1 MRERF
6 IHSPLFRKSHKRHT
20 EKAKAAKKAEKEN
33 KMKKMLATLLAV
45 FTLLTCGLFSDCSAE
60 KTQPDTDAVWETV
73 GEAYIYAFPL
83 VLTDATKTLSTN
95 TDGTVASRAPVNQF
109 NHAKK
114 LADASFRTVVTP
126 NVDTVYSQ
134 AWLDIGAEPMIYVLP
149 ETDRFCNVQIL
160 DAWTNTA
167 AVLDTAGAYAIAL
180 PDWEGEL
187 PDGVTRVDVPTAT
200 VWSIARVVLSGDE
213 DLPHVYAIQDQMQ
226 LLPLSAYGEDGRYT
240 APQGRYAK
248 ENDFVPIDKV
258 LSMTPDEFFNT
269 ANRLMQVNP
278 PADADEELL
287 KKLSAVNVGAGMT
300 FDAALLGEDAA
311 ERWKKMLQGLRATL
325 AADGAKYAQ
334 KLGQWRYYGKPI
346 GDFGTEYT
354 YRAMVALVG
363 LGANTVDVAI
373 YPKTAVD
380 EIGAA
385 LNGEKTYTLHFAS
398 LPPTLE
404 GGFWS
409 VTAYGEDDFLIDN
422 PIHRFCINDRSAF
435 ELNEDGTLDIVLSK
449 NAPENTANWLP
460 VSDGGFHLFMRIYVP
475 DMDALETWQ
484 PPVIRE
490 P

>member
-1 MRERF
+1 
-6 IHSPLFRKSHKRHT
+6 
-20 EKAKAAKKAEKEN
+20 
-33 KMKKMLATLLAV
+33 MKKMLATLLAV

-200 VWSIARVVLSGDE
+200 VWTIARVVLSGDE

-226 LLPLSAYGEDGRYT
+226 LLPLSAYGEDRRYT
-240 APQGRYAK
+240 APQGQYAK

-269 ANRLMQVNP
+269 ANMLMQVNP

-385 LNGEKTYTLHFAS
+385 LNGEKTYTLRFAS

-460 VSDGGFHLFMRIYVP
+460 VSDGGFHLFLRIYVP
-475 DMDALETWQ
+475 DMDALDTWQ

-490 P
+490 Q